1 MTVKPVSERRKRQS
15 TQKRRHSNGDFFR
28 NLNPCLIYTMVA
40 LSAFP
45 FFRKRFYT
53 VKFSVLTLF
62 PELIETYTTTSI
74 IGRAVANGTIQVE
87 AINPRN
93 FTTNKHKKVDDTPY
107 GGGAG
112 MVLTCQ
118 PVIDAYRSLL
128 PLNPK
133 AKVIL
138 TSPAGKQFTHNLAME
153 WAKTADQLV
162 ILCGHYEGF
171 DHRIFDLIPE
181 IEEVSVGDFVVTGG
195 ELPALVMIDTISR
208 LVEGCVQTKES
219 VENDSFYNGLLDF
232 PHYTKPAVFEGLEVP
247 PVLLS
252 GNHAE
257 IEQWRKAQ
265 ALARTQALRPD
276 LLA

>member
-1 MTVKPVSERRKRQS
+1 M
-15 TQKRRHSNGDFFR
+15 
-28 NLNPCLIYTMVA
+28 LYYI
-40 LSAFP
+40 
-45 FFRKRFYT
+45 

-62 PELIETYTTTSI
+62 PELIESYTTTSI
-74 IGRAVANGTIQVE
+74 IGRAVANETIKVE
-87 AINPRN
+87 VVNPRD

-112 MVLTCQ
+112 MVLACQ
-118 PVIDAYRSLL
+118 PVVDAYRSLL

-138 TSPAGKQFTHNLAME
+138 TSPAGQKFTHNLAME
-153 WAKTADQLV
+153 WAETTDQLV

-171 DHRIFDLIPE
+171 DHRIFELIPE
-181 IEEVSVGDFVVTGG
+181 LEEVSVGDFVVTGG
-195 ELPALVMIDTISR
+195 ELPALVMIDAVSR
-208 LVEGCVQTKES
+208 LVEGCVQAKES

-257 IEQWRKAQ
+257 IEKWRKAQ
-265 ALARTQALRPD
+265 ALERTKAMRPD
-276 LLA
+276 LLELL

>member
-1 MTVKPVSERRKRQS
+1 M
-15 TQKRRHSNGDFFR
+15 
-28 NLNPCLIYTMVA
+28 
-40 LSAFP
+40 
-45 FFRKRFYT
+45 
-53 VKFSVLTLF
+53 KFSVLTLF

-74 IGRAVANGTIQVE
+74 IGRGVANGAITVE

-112 MVLTCQ
+112 MVLACQ

-138 TSPAGKQFTHNLAME
+138 TSPTGQQFTHSLAKQ
-153 WAKTADQLV
+153 WAETTDQLV

-171 DHRIFDLIPE
+171 DERIVELIPE
-181 IEEVSVGDFVVTGG
+181 LEAVSVGDFVVTGG
-195 ELPALVMIDTISR
+195 ELPALLMIDAVSR
-208 LVEGCVQTKES
+208 LVAGCVQSQES

-232 PHYTKPAVFEGLEVP
+232 PHYTKPALFEGLAVP

-257 IEQWRKAQ
+257 IEKWRKAQ
-265 ALARTQALRPD
+265 ALARTKAMRPD
-276 LLA
+276 LLDR